1 MEQLP
6 PNTTTRSI
14 RSSHYIDDENEVMI
28 LMLDELLTLDKESN
42 Y

>member
-14 RSSHYIDDENEVMI
+14 SSSHYIDDENEVKIFI
-28 LMLDELLTLDKESN
+28 LDHLWTLEN
-42 Y
+42 